1 MKKIFALLFVFG
13 VITGQMWAETGN
25 LGWDLFGFAHNSK
38 LALSSSIDFLGP
50 HDGYPFSLGLY
61 LGFYDI
67 DIVNEHNQ
75 PTDDNPNFN
84 IVGLAIPMALRVG
97 YHFLPKSTKIDP
109 YVMVTGGYFIIAD
122 SRVNEDNLTPKNSKA
137 RERARENLPTPGWPI
152 AEAAAGIRY
161 FFSNSFGV
169 YSEIGFNPMPIIN
182 KPYFQLWSV
191 RLEVGLTYHFIFIFI
206 D

>member
-1 MKKIFALLFVFG
+1 MKKKFVLLFAFG

-25 LGWDLFGFAHNSK
+25 LGWDFFGFAHNSK
-38 LALSSSIDFLGP
+38 LALSSSIDWWGP
-50 HDGYPFSLGLY
+50 HDGYPLSFGFLI
-61 LGFYDI
+61 GFYDI
-67 DIVNEHNQ
+67 DVVNDRNQ
-75 PTDDNPNFN
+75 FPTNDEPNFK

-122 SRVNEDNLTPKNSKA
+122 SRISEDNLTPKNSTAHKKA
-137 RERARENLPTPGWPI
+137 REYLPTPGWPI
-152 AEAAAGIRY
+152 AEAGAGIRY
-161 FFSNSFGV
+161 FFSNTFGV

-182 KPYFQLWSV
+182 KPFFQLWSG
-191 RLEVGLTYHFIFIFI
+191 RLEVGLTYHFRFI